1 MAVGDYVL
9 SGLGGAASGAATG
22 AAGGVPGAIV
32 GGVVGAGMALFG
44 QAQADKQEKEAEKLL
59 AKQRR
64 RQKDLTAK
72 SRSIERRALAQQT
85 EAGARGVK
93 EGMTIPSPKVSSD
106 DVTLLASMAAGTGS
120 PFDNYILRTYG
131 RPQSSDVPT

>member
-44 QAQADKQEKEAEKLL
+44 QAQADKQEKEAE
-59 AKQRR
+59 ATFV
-64 RQKDLTAK
+64 KDRPDYETIKRDAHL
-72 SRSIERRALAQQT
+72 QQ
-85 EAGARGVK
+85 AFDFGD
-93 EGMTIPSPKVSSD
+93 TID
-106 DVTLLASMAAGTGS
+106 CFCTD
-120 PFDNYILRTYG
+120 
-131 RPQSSDVPT
+131 